1 MIQCWAALSFDPLL
15 VIRGGEISMLNYGRR
30 ASDRKEGEG
39 EISYAEESK
48 VKLTI
53 QIADDH
59 ELIRQSVAA
68 LLSNQSDFE
77 VLADCATA
85 RQLLK
90 QVEQLRPA
98 VVIIDVN
105 LSGVDAIKTTRRI
118 SAISPY
124 TRVIVLSAYADA
136 LLVPGLIAA
145 GIAGYVLRSDPTSEL
160 IQAIRCQ
167 GNDVFLS
174 SEVAA
179 LVKKEQTSN
188 AEAQAA
194 GNATALLSPRQRQVL
209 RLIAQGYSS
218 NSIAAKFGVSA
229 STIKTHRKNIM
240 EKLNIHDKVGLTRH
254 AIRIGLTHANSGPL
268 QNPHEGSKP
277 ASDG

>member
-1 MIQCWAALSFDPLL
+1 
-15 VIRGGEISMLNYGRR
+15 VIRGVEIAMHKYRR
-30 ASDRKEGEG
+30 RLSDRQDGAPETPF
-39 EISYAEESK
+39 AEK
-48 VKLTI
+48 ANVRLTI
-53 QIADDH
+53 VVADDH
-59 ELIRQSVAA
+59 ELIRKSVAA
-68 LLSNQSDFE
+68 LLSYQSDFE
-77 VLADCATA
+77 VLADCATV
-85 RQLLK
+85 RQMIR
-90 QVEQLRPA
+90 QVALRRPA
-98 VVIIDVN
+98 VAIIDVT
-105 LSGVDAIKTTRRI
+105 LGGVDAIQTTKRI
-118 SAISPY
+118 QALSPE
-124 TRVIVLSAYADA
+124 TRVIVLSAYADE

-194 GNATALLSPRQRQVL
+194 GNATGLLSPRQRQVL

-218 NSIAAKFGVSA
+218 KNIAAKFGISP
-229 STIKTHRKNIM
+229 STVKSHRKNLM

-268 QNPHEGSKP
+268 HKPPERSKP
-277 ASDG
+277 ASDR